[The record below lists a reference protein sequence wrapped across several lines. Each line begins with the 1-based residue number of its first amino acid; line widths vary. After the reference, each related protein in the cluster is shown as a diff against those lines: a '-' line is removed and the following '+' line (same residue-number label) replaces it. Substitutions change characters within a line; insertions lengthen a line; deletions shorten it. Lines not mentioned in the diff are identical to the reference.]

1 MNDPDFYKFW
11 QNDRLVYDLE
21 KYDFPRL
28 VLNIVKEKFPDVRS
42 LETIHEVVD
51 PSSIVQICDHVQT
64 ALARLGF
71 MKLFDSF
78 ADEYVK
84 PKLGGSRYLIKR
96 QPTLNCVI
104 PNQQH
109 HGRRLP
115 FHQGIFY
122 NNGRG
127 MATMW
132 MPLTKAT
139 GTNSMYIANL
149 HDSRKLTEQV
159 IRERMPLEDFEEK
172 CLEISH
178 PVEKSPGEVHLF
190 TQEHI
195 HGNINNTTGYTRCA
209 IDWHVLIEGEEY
221 GGREPGGFFR
231 LPGDYEQS
239 EDMNFH
245 GKTFVSYVGNN
256 SRYDKEIPIHFQR
269 IVIDNYCTSKGIKH
283 NSVQFENEYM
293 EWLPILEHY
302 IDQKIDGIVML
313 SIHSLPG
320 DKERADHLLSLAL
333 KNNVEI
339 HFANEY
345 CSLKN
350 KDDLERLKTYLSF
363 AVKKKEKYPWE
374 V

>member
-1 MNDPDFYKFW
+1 MNDPDFYEAW
-11 QNDRLVYDLE
+11 QNDKLTYDLAR
-21 KYDFPRL
+21 YNFPAL
-28 VLNIVKEKFPDVRS
+28 VLNVIKENFPDVES
-42 LETIHEVVD
+42 LETIHETVE
-51 PSSIVQICDHVQT
+51 PKSIVQVCNHVQ
-64 ALARLGF
+64 
-71 MKLFDSF
+71 KSF
-78 ADEYVK
+78 ARVEFSKMFDRFAEEYIE
-84 PKLGGSRYLIKR
+84 PKLGGKRYLIKR

-104 PNQQH
+104 PNQQE

-149 HDSRKLTEQV
+149 DDSRRLTEQV
-159 IRERMPLEDFEEK
+159 IRERMSLEDFEDR
-172 CLEISH
+172 CLEISR
-178 PVEKSPGEVHLF
+178 PVEKNPGEVHLF

-245 GKTFVSYVGNN
+245 GKKFVSYVGNN
-256 SRYDKEIPIHFQR
+256 SRYDKEIPLHFQR
-269 IVIDNYCTSKGIKH
+269 VVIDNYCSARGIEH
-283 NSVQFENEYM
+283 NGVQFENEYLD
-293 EWLPILEHY
+293 WLPILEHY
-302 IDQKIDGIVML
+302 IGQKIDGIVML
-313 SIHSLPG
+313 SIHSLPK
-320 DKERADHLLSLAL
+320 DKERANHLLSMAL
-333 KNNVEI
+333 KNHVEI

-345 CSLKN
+345 CSVKN
-350 KDDLERLKTYLSF
+350 MDDLERIQTYLSF